1 MKALTIVVAAA
12 VAALATGAGGLAAL
26 SVARSD
32 AAAAKSPTAAPQPA
46 AAQAPRMPWR
56 WVYHPINF
64 QVNERVDE
72 LLALMKRAKA
82 AGYTGFL
89 ITDSKFGRLEGRP
102 QNYYANLE
110 RTRKTAA
117 DLGLELIPC
126 VCPVGYSNDILQN
139 NPNLAEGIAVRDAPF
154 IVRGREAVLAER
166 DELLP
171 GGALEEAK
179 NGKLSGWD
187 WMDGPGQSIVQDTAT
202 NHGGAASARMQ
213 EFRKGNEGGNCRMVK
228 KVALAP
234 WRQYHLSVW
243 IKTKDAAP
251 AGDLR
256 VAVLA
261 PGERELNFTNL
272 GVKAT
277 QDWTEHPV
285 VFNSLEC
292 TEANVYIGIW
302 GGRAGSIWLD
312 DASLRPCAGVN
323 MLRREGCPIRVASED
338 GKTEYAEGRDFERW
352 EYPKMGRVPWPGEYE
367 VYHPEPPI
375 RLAAGSRLRDGQR
388 LRVSYY
394 HTVVIYDG
402 QVSGCL
408 RSDELFGY
416 MEKSVRLLKEYFGAK
431 KYFMSHDELRVAG
444 QCGLC
449 RDGRSTAGQVLAE
462 NVRRCAAMIRRVE
475 PHAEIF
481 VWSDMFDP
489 HHNAVDKYYL
499 VGSSLAGSWEGL
511 DPAIRI
517 ANWNAGHRDESLAWF
532 AGRGHKQILA
542 AYYDTGDVRGEL
554 EGWLGSAAK
563 VKGVEGVI
571 YTTWQNQ
578 YKDVEAFAEVL
589 RGRR

>member
-1 MKALTIVVAAA
+1 
-12 VAALATGAGGLAAL
+12 
-26 SVARSD
+26 
-32 AAAAKSPTAAPQPA
+32 
-46 AAQAPRMPWR
+46 MPWR
-56 WVYHPINF
+56 WVYFPLNF

-82 AGYTGFL
+82 AGYTGILF
-89 ITDSKFGRLEGRP
+89 TDSKFGRLEGRP
-102 QNYYANLE
+102 PNYYANLE

-154 IVRGREAVLAER
+154 IVRGKEAVLADR

-171 GGALEEAK
+171 GGAFEEAK

-202 NHGGAASARMQ
+202 RHGGAASARMQ
-213 EFRKGNEGGNCRMVK
+213 DFRKGNEGGNCRLVK
-228 KVALAP
+228 KVALTP

-261 PGERELNFTNL
+261 PSAPGGPAERELNFTNL

-277 QDWTEHPV
+277 QDWTEHAI

-292 TEANVYIGIW
+292 TEANIYIGIW
-302 GGRAGSIWLD
+302 GGRAGTIWLD
-312 DASLRPCAGVN
+312 DASLRPCAAVN

-352 EYPKMGRVPWPGEYE
+352 EYPKMGRVPWPGEFE

-375 RLAAGSRLRDGQR
+375 RLAAGSRIRDGQH

-394 HTVVIYDG
+394 HTVTIYDG
-402 QVSGCL
+402 QVSGCM

-416 MEKSVRLLKEYFGAK
+416 MEKSVRLLKEFFGAK

-499 VGSSLAGSWEGL
+499 VGSSLKGSWEGL

-542 AYYDTGDVRGEL
+542 AYYDTGDVRSEL
-554 EGWLGSAAK
+554 EGWLNSAAK